1 VDSVQQEIAKF
12 KEARMALL
20 RERAKSP
27 PSLEEFRREFD
38 GLNGAIPLPEGCS
51 CRPVSD
57 AGVSGDRLTPRESD
71 SKRALLYHHG
81 GGHGFGSPASHRHLV
96 GRLAAAARVVGFNM
110 FYRLAPENPYPA
122 GLEDAL
128 ANYQW
133 LLGQGFKPENVV
145 IGGESAGGN
154 LTVALA
160 LKIRELGLPLPA
172 GLYLLSPWL
181 DLNHQGRS
189 HRQMADADVVL
200 NRDLVERCA
209 AAYCG
214 SGASRNDPFVSP
226 LLADLRGLPP
236 VMIQVGGSEILLSD
250 SLDFANAAA
259 LAGVNVSLRSWP
271 DQVHGWPI
279 FHPTMP
285 VSARRAI
292 EEAAQ
297 WIRQCLLSD
306 GAQSS

>member
-1 VDSVQQEIAKF
+1 MESVRQEIANFREK
-12 KEARMALL
+12 RIALL

-27 PSLEEFRREFD
+27 PSLKEFRREFED
-38 GLNGAIPLPEGCS
+38 LNAAIALPEGCS
-51 CRPVSD
+51 CTPIGE
-57 AGVSGDRLTPRESD
+57 AGLSGDRLRPRESD
-71 SKRALLYHHG
+71 SERALLYHHG
-81 GGHGFGSPASHRHLV
+81 GGHTFGSPASHRHLV

-110 FYRLAPENPYPA
+110 FYRLAPENPYPE

-128 ANYQW
+128 ANYRW
-133 LLGQGFKPENVV
+133 LLSEGFKPENVV
-145 IGGESAGGN
+145 IAGESAGGN

-181 DLNHQGRS
+181 DLTHQGRS
-189 HRQMADADVVL
+189 HRQMAEADVVL
-200 NRDLVERCA
+200 NMELVERCA
-209 AAYCG
+209 TAYCA
-214 SGASRNDPFVSP
+214 SGTSRNDPFVSP

-250 SLDFANAAA
+250 SLDFASAAA

-271 DQVHGWPI
+271 EQVHGWPI

-285 VSARRAI
+285 VSATRAI

-306 GAQSS
+306 HAQLV